1 MWKDLLDAE
10 TARREQAD
18 EDNKK
23 LREEIWRLKSDSSST
38 TTNNYATNIQHI
50 KNKHHTSSAFS
61 HTNSSSGDGGQD
73 RSTSAA
79 SSTLVEQLRHEN
91 AELRREVGAQT
102 SMLTSRNRE
111 KERLY
116 QEIEELKLGARRG
129 EGTRSVA
136 GDSIFERSVS
146 RAQDHSASRIT
157 EIDRINQISD
167 AEREVLETRNEQ
179 LRDQIN
185 ELKLDNISCRR
196 QIDVLLEEFTNLKAE
211 HEKLEHLYDDDM
223 SCATEEIRMLERER
237 DEANKYS
244 EDLETEIQEI
254 KSEAQDRI
262 NALLEEVDQKNQ
274 DLERLETDVANQA
287 EQSNALDKEVR
298 SLNERIQ
305 RVGEDMRSK
314 VKKIQDLE
322 IEIEAINRENEILDK
337 DYHEEKDKNARLTVQ
352 QESSQNEI
360 AFLREEQD
368 GDKIKIGDLEDHVNS
383 LKSGLGSEKDRVKD
397 LESRLAEE
405 RHQRE
410 VIGSKEKEEVQ
421 KIINGLNRE
430 ASDAHEEARKLKQ
443 SLQSSEIEA
452 TTFKERLM
460 ELESNLREVLGD
472 LNGTRSTFLTVCII
486 SQSRELSLRP
496 VSQSQSCKKT
506 LQLRHQNSMFART
519 AFLNES
525 AYSRTEML
533 CWRAMVSNQRNCRS
547 CWTESARPGGLIKPN
562 MSNGKELI
570 STPAVPFHRKT
581 RESRSLRTTDKPSE
595 GRLPSWSNSSKI
607 SLQNATT
614 SFLPFGTGYLQCAGL
629 TGSTRTR

>member
-1 MWKDLLDAE
+1 MLDAE

-18 EDNKK
+18 DDNRK

-38 TTNNYATNIQHI
+38 TINNNATNVHHV
-50 KNKHHTSSAFS
+50 KNKHHTSSTFS
-61 HTNSSSGDGGQD
+61 HTNGSSGDYGRN

-79 SSTLVEQLRHEN
+79 SSTVVEQLRHEN

-129 EGTRSVA
+129 DGTRSLA

-146 RAQDHSASRIT
+146 RAQDHSAARII

-196 QIDVLLEEFTNLKAE
+196 QIDVLLEEFTNLKTE

-223 SCATEEIRMLERER
+223 SCVTEEIRMLERER

-262 NALLEEVDQKNQ
+262 NTLVEEMDHKNQ
-274 DLERLETDVANQA
+274 DLERLGTDVANQE
-287 EQSNALDKEVR
+287 EQSNALNKEVR

-352 QESSQNEI
+352 QESCQNEI

-368 GDKIKIGDLEDHVNS
+368 GDKIKIGDLEDHINN
-383 LKSGLGSEKDRVKD
+383 LKSGLSSEKDRVKD

-410 VIGSKEKEEVQ
+410 VIGSKEKQEVQ

-430 ASDAHEEARKLKQ
+430 ASDAQEDARKLKQ
-443 SLQSSEIEA
+443 SLQSAEIEA
-452 TTFKERLM
+452 ATFKERLI
-460 ELESNLREVLGD
+460 ELESNLREALGD
-472 LNGTRSTFLTVCII
+472 SNGTRSTFLTVCII
-486 SQSRELSLRP
+486 WQSRELRLHC
-496 VSQSQSCKKT
+496 VSQLQSCKRT
-506 LQLRHQNSMFART
+506 LQLWHQN
-519 AFLNES
+519 
-525 AYSRTEML
+525 
-533 CWRAMVSNQRNCRS
+533 
-547 CWTESARPGGLIKPN
+547 
-562 MSNGKELI
+562 
-570 STPAVPFHRKT
+570 
-581 RESRSLRTTDKPSE
+581 
-595 GRLPSWSNSSKI
+595 
-607 SLQNATT
+607 
-614 SFLPFGTGYLQCAGL
+614 
-629 TGSTRTR
+629 

>member
-18 EDNKK
+18 DENRK
-23 LREEIWRLKSDSSST
+23 LREEIWRLRSDSSSI
-38 TTNNYATNIQHI
+38 TTNNATNIHHTKI
-50 KNKHHTSSAFS
+50 KQHTSSAFS
-61 HTNSSSGDGGQD
+61 YTDSSSGDYGRN

-129 EGTRSVA
+129 DGTRSLA

-223 SCATEEIRMLERER
+223 SCVTEEIRMLERER

-244 EDLETEIQEI
+244 EDLENEIQEM

-262 NALLEEVDQKNQ
+262 NTLVEEVDQKNQ
-274 DLERLETDVANQA
+274 DLERLENDVANQA
-287 EQSNALDKEVR
+287 EQSNALNKEVR
-298 SLNERIQ
+298 SLHERIQ

-314 VKKIQDLE
+314 IKKIQDLE

-368 GDKIKIGDLEDHVNS
+368 GDKIKIGDLEDHVNN
-383 LKSGLGSEKDRVKD
+383 LKSGLSSEKDRVKD

-410 VIGSKEKEEVQ
+410 VIGSKEKQEVQ

-430 ASDAHEEARKLKQ
+430 ASDAQEEARKLKQ
-443 SLQSSEIEA
+443 SLQSAEIEA

-460 ELESNLREVLGD
+460 ELESNLREALGD
-472 LNGTRSTFLTVCII
+472 SNGTRSTFLTVCII
-486 SQSRELSLRP
+486 PQSRELSLRS
-496 VSQSQSCKKT
+496 VSPSQSCKRT
-506 LQLRHQNSMFART
+506 LQLRHQSSTPPRT

-525 AYSRTEML
+525 VY
-533 CWRAMVSNQRNCRS
+533 
-547 CWTESARPGGLIKPN
+547 
-562 MSNGKELI
+562 
-570 STPAVPFHRKT
+570 
-581 RESRSLRTTDKPSE
+581 
-595 GRLPSWSNSSKI
+595 
-607 SLQNATT
+607 
-614 SFLPFGTGYLQCAGL
+614 
-629 TGSTRTR
+629 